1 MIEISATHKRTI
13 SLGHSGENA
22 AVRVAFSLLPFQRTF
37 PGGRPALLVR
47 RPKEETAYPVPLDVD
62 GTAAYWTV
70 SATDAATAGFGQ
82 AELQWYLGQ
91 TLAKSDKFQ
100 FVVAQALTAGAEPPD
115 EPTKR

>member
-47 RPKEETAYPVPLDVD
+47 RPKEETAYPVPLDVSGHD
-62 GTAAYWTV
+62 H
-70 SATDAATAGFGQ
+70 GQ
-82 AELQWYLGQ
+82 
-91 TLAKSDKFQ
+91 
-100 FVVAQALTAGAEPPD
+100 
-115 EPTKR
+115 